1 MLFSVCS
8 LLLLCVPAVLG
19 GPVMANPS
27 CPEKGAP
34 VLIVGAGTWGTSIAY
49 RLAKRGYTNITV
61 LDSHDF
67 PSSLAA
73 GNDHNKI
80 LEERTS
86 PFSLRIIPPSPD

>member
-1 MLFSVCS
+1 
-8 LLLLCVPAVLG
+8 
-19 GPVMANPS
+19 MANSS

-61 LDSHDF
+61 LDSNEF

-80 LEERTS
+80 LEERTFTFT
-86 PFSLRIIPPSPD
+86 PYPTQPRLRRPSSHFTTYSRPGG